1 VTTPFGVNGIPT
13 EAAIREAV
21 QDAVA
26 CAAPATLAGVGLI
39 TEADLALA
47 KGSLTVIREAPVYPL
62 ATFSQLN
69 RAMACEL
76 SNVLPGV
83 DVPTGYAQAGTS
95 RHRFLQRVTELV
107 QDPAAI
113 VVKPAL
119 AALPA
124 TETEP
129 AVEATPAETRCA
141 TLEEARELALNE
153 EEDDATRA
161 ILELIPVE
169 SLGLQ
174 DVAAEVAFA
183 FNLLTGEARELGR
196 GMEREYGTVGP
207 HEIVGTIDRV
217 GFIGQDGLAIADYK
231 GRAHAKHP
239 TKDAQ
244 FLTATLA
251 GVRVYR
257 RDWAE
262 IEVIRLIDDEPRR
275 EKGTV
280 DVVDLDLHELKLKTW
295 HEKVLENRETLART
309 GQLPKA
315 TVDSHCTYCPS
326 FRYCPAQGS
335 LARAVLL
342 GEDEEVAGVVKVG
355 KAYLTEANAG
365 RIRQLVSQGRKLLDL
380 LDEASKDFSR
390 QTPFP
395 LNDGSGRWYG
405 VNPDSE
411 TRQFVDGKKAAEALK
426 TLFGEHAMAAAT
438 VEVSWEGINRATRAK
453 YDGKPPRGEL
463 TKHEKAAEDLLVKQG
478 LVRIV
483 KGGKV
488 AAYRPKEEK

>member
-1 VTTPFGVNGIPT
+1 VSTMPPATVQAGILDGLT
-13 EAAIREAV
+13 EAE
-21 QDAVA
+21 
-26 CAAPATLAGVGLI
+26 LKLGG
-39 TEADLALA
+39 
-47 KGSLTVIREAPVYPL
+47 LTVIREAPVYPL

-95 RHRFLQRVTELV
+95 RHRFLQRVTELT
-107 QDPAAI
+107 QDPWAVIAR
-113 VVKPAL
+113 VAVEAQ
-119 AALPA
+119 PA

-129 AVEATPAETRCA
+129 PVEAVPPVTRCA
-141 TLEEARELALNE
+141 TIEEARELALNE
-153 EEDDATRA
+153 EQDDATRA

-169 SLGLQ
+169 SLGLT

-183 FNLLTGEARELGR
+183 FDLVTGEARELGR

-207 HEIVGTIDRV
+207 NEIVGTIDRV
-217 GFIGQDGLAIADYK
+217 GFIGQDGLAIGDYK

-251 GVRVYR
+251 ASRVYR

-262 IEVIRLIDDEPRR
+262 IEVIRLIDEEPRR

-315 TVDSHCTYCPS
+315 TVDDHCTYCPS